1 MSQAVTAQMDAVRQH
16 RVKNLQDINETDR
29 KAERAIASELEKRQ
43 KEVEDILRKKKDE
56 EHLKRLEFEEQRIKE
71 ENDKMKK
78 EAEEK
83 RKREQEDVRHQE
95 LLRAQESSITSPSP
109 TKVPEKKHVA
119 KLEQETKEEV
129 YRREEEMMIKMGREE
144 HFKEFAKKH
153 QIVEEKPVE
162 TIKPVT
168 VAPKPSPKPIR
179 QAAISEYIRPSPT
192 AGRKQYSCSEKA
204 RTLAVVEDKDKTF
217 NSFSVFEA
225 NKQMQKPKYQTF
237 TDQEKGQTSSAPSS
251 SR

>member
-1 MSQAVTAQMDAVRQH
+1 MDIVRQH

-29 KAERAIASELEKRQ
+29 KAERAIASELGKRQ

-71 ENDKMKK
+71 ENVKMKK

-83 RKREQEDVRHQE
+83 RKREQEDVRLQE
-95 LLRAQESSITSPSP
+95 LMKAQESCKASPTP
-109 TKVPEKKHVA
+109 TKVPEKKHVD
-119 KLEQETKEEV
+119 KLEQDTEEEL

-162 TIKPVT
+162 TTKPANE
-168 VAPKPSPKPIR
+168 APKPSPKPIR

-192 AGRKQYSCSEKA
+192 TGRKQYSSEKT

-237 TDQEKGQTSSAPSS
+237 TDQEKGHTSSAPSS

>member
-1 MSQAVTAQMDAVRQH
+1 MDKKTCPRLRYAGFYKIKILKIMDLTQFTSCL
-16 RVKNLQDINETDR
+16 KNQYST
-29 KAERAIASELEKRQ
+29 
-43 KEVEDILRKKKDE
+43 
-56 EHLKRLEFEEQRIKE
+56 
-71 ENDKMKK
+71 
-78 EAEEK
+78 
-83 RKREQEDVRHQE
+83 
-95 LLRAQESSITSPSP
+95 TP
-109 TKVPEKKHVA
+109 

-162 TIKPVT
+162 TIKSVT